1 MITFKNHLWM
11 IFCYNLRGC
20 VMNKILLIEDNYMI
34 VKAIVYL
41 LKQNNFD
48 VVVSNNLSDSLNY
61 LSSDIDVVILDL
73 MLPDGDGLV
82 FYKTHL
88 KNKHTIILTAKDDE
102 DIVVDAIDSGVDEYI
117 IKPFRAKELV
127 SRINKIIRKK
137 EEKNIIQKDNIIIN
151 LDSSQVFVNNNE
163 VYFTSLEYKI
173 LILLFQNFN
182 RVITRDILID
192 RIWDIT
198 GKIVNDNTLS
208 VYIKRIREKLNN
220 DSIIKTIKGI
230 GYRVDK

>member
-1 MITFKNHLWM
+1 
-11 IFCYNLRGC
+11 
-20 VMNKILLIEDNYMI
+20 MNKILLIEDNYMI

-41 LKQNNFD
+41 LKQNDFD
-48 VVVSNNLSDSLNY
+48 VQVSYNLNDSLNY

-82 FYKTHL
+82 FYKKHL

-137 EEKNIIQKDNIIIN
+137 EEKNIIQKDNIVIN
-151 LDSSQVFVNNNE
+151 LDSGQVFVNNKE

-192 RIWDIT
+192 KIWDIT

>member
-1 MITFKNHLWM
+1 
-11 IFCYNLRGC
+11 
-20 VMNKILLIEDNYMI
+20 MNKILLIEDNYMI

-41 LKQNNFD
+41 LKQNDFD
-48 VVVSNNLSDSLNY
+48 VQVSYNLNDSLNY

-82 FYKTHL
+82 FYKKHL

-151 LDSSQVFVNNNE
+151 LDSSQVFVNNKE

-173 LILLFQNFN
+173 LVLLFQNFN
-182 RVITRDILID
+182 RVITRDVLID

-208 VYIKRIREKLNN
+208 VYIKRIRKKLNN

>member
-1 MITFKNHLWM
+1 
-11 IFCYNLRGC
+11 
-20 VMNKILLIEDNYMI
+20 MNKILLIEDNYMI

-41 LKQNNFD
+41 LKQNDFD
-48 VVVSNNLSDSLNY
+48 VQVSNNLSDSLNY
-61 LSSDIDVVILDL
+61 LSNNIDIVILDL
-73 MLPDGDGLV
+73 MLPDGDGLA

-88 KNKHTIILTAKDDE
+88 KNKRTIILTAKDDE

-151 LDSSQVFVNNNE
+151 LDSSQVFVNNKE

-173 LILLFQNFN
+173 LVLLFQNFN

-192 RIWDIT
+192 KIWDIT

-208 VYIKRIREKLNN
+208 VYIKRIRKKLNN

>member
-1 MITFKNHLWM
+1 
-11 IFCYNLRGC
+11 
-20 VMNKILLIEDNYMI
+20 MNKILLIEDNYMI

-41 LKQNNFD
+41 LKQNDFD
-48 VVVSNNLSDSLNY
+48 VQVSNNLSDSLNY
-61 LSSDIDVVILDL
+61 LSNNIDIVILDL

-82 FYKTHL
+82 FYKTNL

>member
-1 MITFKNHLWM
+1 
-11 IFCYNLRGC
+11 
-20 VMNKILLIEDNYMI
+20 MNKILLIEDNYMI

-41 LKQNNFD
+41 LKQNDFD
-48 VVVSNNLSDSLNY
+48 VQVSYNLNDSLNY

-82 FYKTHL
+82 FYKKHL

-137 EEKNIIQKDNIIIN
+137 EEKNIIQKDNTVIN
-151 LDSSQVFVNNNE
+151 LDSGQVFVNNKE

-173 LILLFQNFN
+173 LVLLFQNFN

-192 RIWDIT
+192 KIWDIT

>member
-1 MITFKNHLWM
+1 
-11 IFCYNLRGC
+11 
-20 VMNKILLIEDNYMI
+20 MNKILLIEDNYMI

-61 LSSDIDVVILDL
+61 LSNNIDIVILDL

-127 SRINKIIRKK
+127 SRINKIIREK

-151 LDSSQVFVNNNE
+151 LDSSQVFVNNKE

-173 LILLFQNFN
+173 LVLLFQNFN
-182 RVITRDILID
+182 RVITRDVLID

-230 GYRVDK
+230 GYRVDKWKR

>member
-1 MITFKNHLWM
+1 
-11 IFCYNLRGC
+11 
-20 VMNKILLIEDNYMI
+20 MNKILLIEDNYMI

-61 LSSDIDVVILDL
+61 LSNNIDIVILDL

-173 LILLFQNFN
+173 LVLLFQNFN
-182 RVITRDILID
+182 RVITRDVLID

>member
-41 LKQNNFD
+41 LKQNDFD
-48 VVVSNNLSDSLNY
+48 VQVSYNLNDSLNY

-73 MLPDGDGLV
+73 MLPDGDGLA
-82 FYKTHL
+82 FYKKHL
-88 KNKHTIILTAKDDE
+88 KNKRTIILTAKDDE

-137 EEKNIIQKDNIIIN
+137 EEKNIIQKDNIVIN
-151 LDSSQVFVNNNE
+151 LDSGQVFVNNKE

-173 LILLFQNFN
+173 LVLLFQNFN

-192 RIWDIT
+192 KIWDIT

>member
-1 MITFKNHLWM
+1 
-11 IFCYNLRGC
+11 
-20 VMNKILLIEDNYMI
+20 MNKILLIEDNYMI

-61 LSSDIDVVILDL
+61 LSNNIDIVILDL

>member
-1 MITFKNHLWM
+1 
-11 IFCYNLRGC
+11 
-20 VMNKILLIEDNYMI
+20 MNKILLIEDNYMI

-61 LSSDIDVVILDL
+61 LSNNIDIVILDL

-151 LDSSQVFVNNNE
+151 LDSSQVFVNNKE

-173 LILLFQNFN
+173 LVLLFQNFN
-182 RVITRDILID
+182 RVITRDVLID

>member
-1 MITFKNHLWM
+1 MIIFKNHLWM
-11 IFCYNLRGC
+11 IFCYNLWGC
-20 VMNKILLIEDNYMI
+20 IMNKILLIEDNYMI

-61 LSSDIDVVILDL
+61 LSNNIDIVILDL

>member
-1 MITFKNHLWM
+1 
-11 IFCYNLRGC
+11 
-20 VMNKILLIEDNYMI
+20 MNKILLIEDNYMI

-48 VVVSNNLSDSLNY
+48 VVVSYNLNDSLNY

-82 FYKTHL
+82 FYKKHL

-137 EEKNIIQKDNIIIN
+137 EEKNIIQKDNIVIN

-182 RVITRDILID
+182 RVITRDVLID

-208 VYIKRIREKLNN
+208 VYIKRIRKKLNN

>member
-41 LKQNNFD
+41 LKQNDFD
-48 VVVSNNLSDSLNY
+48 VQVSYNLNDSLNY

-82 FYKTHL
+82 FYKKHL

-137 EEKNIIQKDNIIIN
+137 EEKNIIQKDNIVIN
-151 LDSSQVFVNNNE
+151 LDSGQVFVNNKE

-173 LILLFQNFN
+173 LVLLFQNFN

-192 RIWDIT
+192 KIWDIT

>member
-1 MITFKNHLWM
+1 MIIFKNHLWM
-11 IFCYNLRGC
+11 IFCYNLKGC

-61 LSSDIDVVILDL
+61 LSNNIDIVILDL

-82 FYKTHL
+82 FYKTNL

>member
-11 IFCYNLRGC
+11 IFCYNLKGC
-20 VMNKILLIEDNYMI
+20 IMNKILLIEDNYMI

-61 LSSDIDVVILDL
+61 LSNNIDIVILDL

-151 LDSSQVFVNNNE
+151 LDSSQVFVNNKE

-173 LILLFQNFN
+173 LVLLFQNFN

>member
-1 MITFKNHLWM
+1 
-11 IFCYNLRGC
+11 
-20 VMNKILLIEDNYMI
+20 MNKILLIEDNYMI

-41 LKQNNFD
+41 LKQNDFD
-48 VVVSNNLSDSLNY
+48 VQVSNNLSDSLNY
-61 LSSDIDVVILDL
+61 LSNNIDIVILDL

-82 FYKTHL
+82 FYKTNL

-230 GYRVDK
+230 GYRVDKWKR

>member
-1 MITFKNHLWM
+1 
-11 IFCYNLRGC
+11 
-20 VMNKILLIEDNYMI
+20 MNKILLIEDNYMI

>member
-1 MITFKNHLWM
+1 
-11 IFCYNLRGC
+11 
-20 VMNKILLIEDNYMI
+20 MNKILLIEDNYMI

-41 LKQNNFD
+41 LKQNDFD
-48 VVVSNNLSDSLNY
+48 VQVSYNLNDSLNY

-82 FYKTHL
+82 FYKKHL

-151 LDSSQVFVNNNE
+151 LDSSQVFVNNKE

-173 LILLFQNFN
+173 LVLLFQNFN

-192 RIWDIT
+192 KIWDIT

>member
-1 MITFKNHLWM
+1 
-11 IFCYNLRGC
+11 
-20 VMNKILLIEDNYMI
+20 MNKILLIEDNYMI

-41 LKQNNFD
+41 LKQNDFD
-48 VVVSNNLSDSLNY
+48 VQVSYNLNDSLNY

-82 FYKTHL
+82 FYKKHL

>member
-1 MITFKNHLWM
+1 
-11 IFCYNLRGC
+11 
-20 VMNKILLIEDNYMI
+20 MNKILLIEDNYMI

-41 LKQNNFD
+41 LKQNDFD
-48 VVVSNNLSDSLNY
+48 VQVSYNLNDSLNY

-82 FYKTHL
+82 FYKKHL

-137 EEKNIIQKDNIIIN
+137 EEKNIIQKDNIVIN
-151 LDSSQVFVNNNE
+151 LDSGQVFVNNKE

-173 LILLFQNFN
+173 LVLLFQNFN

-192 RIWDIT
+192 KIWDIT

>member
-1 MITFKNHLWM
+1 
-11 IFCYNLRGC
+11 
-20 VMNKILLIEDNYMI
+20 MNKILLIEDNYMI

-61 LSSDIDVVILDL
+61 LSNNIDIVILDL

-151 LDSSQVFVNNNE
+151 LDSSQVFVNNKE

-173 LILLFQNFN
+173 LVLLFQNFN
-182 RVITRDILID
+182 RVITRDVLID

-230 GYRVDK
+230 GYRVDKWKR

>member
-1 MITFKNHLWM
+1 
-11 IFCYNLRGC
+11 
-20 VMNKILLIEDNYMI
+20 MNKILLIEDNYMI

-41 LKQNNFD
+41 LKQNDFD
-48 VVVSNNLSDSLNY
+48 VQVSYNLNDSLNY

-82 FYKTHL
+82 FYKKHL

-173 LILLFQNFN
+173 LVLLFQNFN

-192 RIWDIT
+192 KIWDIT

>member
-1 MITFKNHLWM
+1 
-11 IFCYNLRGC
+11 
-20 VMNKILLIEDNYMI
+20 MNKILLIEDNYMI

-61 LSSDIDVVILDL
+61 LSNNIDIVILDL
-73 MLPDGDGLV
+73 MLPDGDGLA
-82 FYKTHL
+82 FYKMHL

-151 LDSSQVFVNNNE
+151 LDSSQVFVNNKE

-192 RIWDIT
+192 KIWDIT

-230 GYRVDK
+230 GYRVDKWKR

>member
-1 MITFKNHLWM
+1 
-11 IFCYNLRGC
+11 
-20 VMNKILLIEDNYMI
+20 MNKILLIEDNYMI

-41 LKQNNFD
+41 LKQNDFD
-48 VVVSNNLSDSLNY
+48 VQVSYNLNDSLNY

-73 MLPDGDGLV
+73 MLPDGDGLA
-82 FYKTHL
+82 FYKKHL
-88 KNKHTIILTAKDDE
+88 KNKRTIILTAKDDE

-137 EEKNIIQKDNIIIN
+137 EEKNIIQKDNIVIN
-151 LDSSQVFVNNNE
+151 LDSGQVFVNNKE

-173 LILLFQNFN
+173 LVLLFQNFN

-192 RIWDIT
+192 KIWDIT

>member
-1 MITFKNHLWM
+1 
-11 IFCYNLRGC
+11 
-20 VMNKILLIEDNYMI
+20 MN
-34 VKAIVYL
+34 
-41 LKQNNFD
+41 
-48 VVVSNNLSDSLNY
+48 DSLNY

-82 FYKTHL
+82 FYKKHL

-127 SRINKIIRKK
+127 SKIKKIIRKK

-173 LILLFQNFN
+173 LVLLFQNFN

-192 RIWDIT
+192 KIWDIT

>member
-1 MITFKNHLWM
+1 
-11 IFCYNLRGC
+11 
-20 VMNKILLIEDNYMI
+20 MNKILLIEDNYMI

-41 LKQNNFD
+41 LKQNDFD
-48 VVVSNNLSDSLNY
+48 VQVSYNLNDSLNY

-82 FYKTHL
+82 FYKKHL

-173 LILLFQNFN
+173 LVLLFQNFN

-192 RIWDIT
+192 KIWDIT

-230 GYRVDK
+230 GYRVDKWKR

>member
-41 LKQNNFD
+41 LKQNDFD
-48 VVVSNNLSDSLNY
+48 VQVSYNLNDSLNY

-82 FYKTHL
+82 FYKKHL

-151 LDSSQVFVNNNE
+151 LDSSQVFVNNKE

-173 LILLFQNFN
+173 LVLLFQNFN
-182 RVITRDILID
+182 RVITRDVLID

-208 VYIKRIREKLNN
+208 VYIKRIRKKLNN

>member
-1 MITFKNHLWM
+1 
-11 IFCYNLRGC
+11 
-20 VMNKILLIEDNYMI
+20 MNKILLIEDNYMI

-61 LSSDIDVVILDL
+61 LSNNIDIVILDL

-82 FYKTHL
+82 FYKTNL

-192 RIWDIT
+192 KIWDIT

-230 GYRVDK
+230 GYRVDKWKR

>member
-20 VMNKILLIEDNYMI
+20 IMNKILLIEDNYMI

-41 LKQNNFD
+41 LKQNDFD
-48 VVVSNNLSDSLNY
+48 VQVSYNLNDSLNY

-82 FYKTHL
+82 FYKKHL
-88 KNKHTIILTAKDDE
+88 KNKRTIILTAKDDE

-137 EEKNIIQKDNIIIN
+137 EEKNIIQKDNIVIN

-192 RIWDIT
+192 KIWDIT

-208 VYIKRIREKLNN
+208 VYIKRIRKKLNN

>member
-1 MITFKNHLWM
+1 MIIFKNHLWM
-11 IFCYNLRGC
+11 IFCYNLWGC
-20 VMNKILLIEDNYMI
+20 IMNKILLIEDNYMI

-61 LSSDIDVVILDL
+61 LSNNIDIVTLDL

-82 FYKTHL
+82 FYKTNL

>member
-1 MITFKNHLWM
+1 
-11 IFCYNLRGC
+11 
-20 VMNKILLIEDNYMI
+20 MNKILLIEDNYMI

-61 LSSDIDVVILDL
+61 LSNNIDIVILDL

-82 FYKTHL
+82 FYKAHL

-230 GYRVDK
+230 GYRVDKWKR

>member
-11 IFCYNLRGC
+11 IFCYNLWGC
-20 VMNKILLIEDNYMI
+20 IMNKILLIEDNYMI

-61 LSSDIDVVILDL
+61 LSNNIDIVILDL

-82 FYKTHL
+82 FYKTNL

>member
-1 MITFKNHLWM
+1 
-11 IFCYNLRGC
+11 
-20 VMNKILLIEDNYMI
+20 MNKILLIEDNYMI

-61 LSSDIDVVILDL
+61 LSNNIDIVILDL
-73 MLPDGDGLV
+73 MLPDGDGLA
-82 FYKTHL
+82 FYKMHL

-151 LDSSQVFVNNNE
+151 LDSSQVFVNNKE

-192 RIWDIT
+192 KIWDIT

>member
-1 MITFKNHLWM
+1 
-11 IFCYNLRGC
+11 
-20 VMNKILLIEDNYMI
+20 MNKILLIEDNYMI

-61 LSSDIDVVILDL
+61 LSNNIDIVILDL

-230 GYRVDK
+230 GYRVDKWKR

>member
-1 MITFKNHLWM
+1 
-11 IFCYNLRGC
+11 
-20 VMNKILLIEDNYMI
+20 MNKILLIEDNYMI

-41 LKQNNFD
+41 LKQNDFD
-48 VVVSNNLSDSLNY
+48 VQVSYNLNDSLNY

-82 FYKTHL
+82 FYKKHL

-137 EEKNIIQKDNIIIN
+137 EEKNIIQKDNIVIN
-151 LDSSQVFVNNNE
+151 LDSGQVFVNNKE

-173 LILLFQNFN
+173 LVLLFQNFN
-182 RVITRDILID
+182 RVITRDVLID
-192 RIWDIT
+192 KIWDIT

>member
-1 MITFKNHLWM
+1 
-11 IFCYNLRGC
+11 
-20 VMNKILLIEDNYMI
+20 MNKILLIEDNYMI

-61 LSSDIDVVILDL
+61 LSNNIDIVILDL

-102 DIVVDAIDSGVDEYI
+102 DIVVDAIDFGVDEYI

>member
-1 MITFKNHLWM
+1 
-11 IFCYNLRGC
+11 
-20 VMNKILLIEDNYMI
+20 MNKILLIEDNYMI

-61 LSSDIDVVILDL
+61 LSNNIDIVILDL

-82 FYKTHL
+82 FYKKHL

-151 LDSSQVFVNNNE
+151 LDSSQVFVNNKE

-230 GYRVDK
+230 GYRVDKWKR

>member
-11 IFCYNLRGC
+11 IFCYNLKGC

-61 LSSDIDVVILDL
+61 LSNNIDIVILDL

>member
-1 MITFKNHLWM
+1 
-11 IFCYNLRGC
+11 
-20 VMNKILLIEDNYMI
+20 MNKILLIEDNYMI

-41 LKQNNFD
+41 LKQNDFD
-48 VVVSNNLSDSLNY
+48 VQVSNNLSDSLNY
-61 LSSDIDVVILDL
+61 LSNNIDIVILDL

-82 FYKTHL
+82 FYKKHL

-127 SRINKIIRKK
+127 SRINKIIREK
-137 EEKNIIQKDNIIIN
+137 EEKNIIQKDNIVIN
-151 LDSSQVFVNNNE
+151 LDSGQVFVNNKE

-173 LILLFQNFN
+173 LVLLFQNFN

-192 RIWDIT
+192 KIWDIT

>member
-1 MITFKNHLWM
+1 
-11 IFCYNLRGC
+11 
-20 VMNKILLIEDNYMI
+20 MNKILLIEDNYMI

-41 LKQNNFD
+41 LKQNDFD
-48 VVVSNNLSDSLNY
+48 VQVSYNLNDSLNY

-73 MLPDGDGLV
+73 MLPDGDGLA

-151 LDSSQVFVNNNE
+151 LDSSQVFVNNKE

-173 LILLFQNFN
+173 LVLLFQNFN

-192 RIWDIT
+192 KIWDIT

-230 GYRVDK
+230 GYRVDKWKR